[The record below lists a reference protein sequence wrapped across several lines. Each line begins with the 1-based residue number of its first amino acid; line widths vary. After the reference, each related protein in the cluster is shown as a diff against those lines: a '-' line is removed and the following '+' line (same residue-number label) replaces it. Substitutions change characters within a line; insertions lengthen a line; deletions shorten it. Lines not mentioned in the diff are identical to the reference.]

1 MARKKP
7 NISQPRRR
15 RRAKQEPQ
23 NPWLLISV
31 CAGIVIVALG
41 SLGYWLYNYA
51 DFKFIDR
58 AEEKIITASADA
70 GLKVDDIYIMGRQDI
85 SHTQLLDKVDVKR
98 GTPLLAV
105 DTNAIQER
113 IQELPPVAEVS
124 VRRLWPNRL
133 LIKVHE
139 RVPIALW
146 QKKQILF
153 PIDKDGVTLTYQ
165 RAENFTNLPVV
176 VGDEAPKLTSDL
188 LKALENY
195 PEVKSQLKA
204 ATYVSGRRWDLHLKS
219 GMLIKLPDGD
229 VNVGLKRLMRFADE
243 HLIFAKPIAVVDL
256 RLDDRVVIKPMPSQ
270 AAPDG
275 DISLEKPQI

>member
-15 RRAKQEPQ
+15 RSTKQEQ
-23 NPWLLISV
+23 RNPWLLIGV
-31 CAGIVIVALG
+31 CATVLVAALG
-41 SLGYWLYNYA
+41 SLAYWLYNYA

-58 AEEKIITASADA
+58 AENKIITATADV
-70 GLKVDDIYIMGRQDI
+70 GMKVDDIYIIGRQDI
-85 SHTQLLDKVDVKR
+85 SHAQMLDKVAVKR

-105 DTNAIQER
+105 DTRAIQQR
-113 IQELPPVAEVS
+113 IQELPPVAEAS

-133 LIKVHE
+133 LISVRE

-153 PIDKDGVTLTYQ
+153 PIDKEGVTLTYQ

-176 VGDEAPKLTSDL
+176 VGDEAPKLTYAL
-188 LKALENY
+188 LKALDSY

-204 ATYVSGRRWDLHLKS
+204 VTYVSGRRWDLYLKS

-256 RLDDRVVIKPMPSQ
+256 RLGDRVTVKPMPNQ